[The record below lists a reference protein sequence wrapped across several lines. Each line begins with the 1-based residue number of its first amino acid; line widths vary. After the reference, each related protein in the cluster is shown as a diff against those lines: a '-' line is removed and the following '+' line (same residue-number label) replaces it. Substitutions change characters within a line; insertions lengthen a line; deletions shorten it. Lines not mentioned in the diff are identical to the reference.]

1 MSDISKLRG
10 VIVPVGTPLAAGD
23 RVDEDGLRRLTR
35 YLLNAGVHGILVNG
49 SMGGF
54 AFLTDDEQERSLS
67 IVLDEVSGAIPVL
80 AGLGETSTSRAVR
93 RARKFAAAGVHSL
106 SVLPPFY
113 FMAAQ
118 EHLVKYFS
126 EIAESVE
133 CPIFLYDNPSLT
145 KNPIHPET
153 VADLRRRVPTIVG
166 IKESNQDC
174 ANLQKLLR
182 VCQGDPPFSILIGS
196 ESLLVV
202 ALQMGC
208 DGFVGGLHNICPALA
223 VALYDAFVAGDLPR
237 ARELQQQLIDVAEI
251 FRFGHIWG
259 GFDEALRY
267 LEICERATGAPY
279 VTALT
284 PDERASV
291 QVILDRSVKP
301 SLARVDAN
309 SP

>member
-1 MSDISKLRG
+1 MNDISKVRG
-10 VIVPVGTPLAAGD
+10 VVVPIGTPLAAGD

-35 YLLNAGVHGILVNG
+35 YLVGAGVHGILVNG

-67 IVLDEVSGAIPVL
+67 IVLDEVSGSVPVL

-93 RARKFAAAGVHSL
+93 RARRFAATGVHSL
-106 SVLPPFY
+106 SVLAPFY

-118 EHLVKYFS
+118 EHLAKYFT
-126 EIAESVE
+126 EIAESVD
-133 CPIFLYDNPSLT
+133 CPVFLYDNPSLT

-153 VADLRRRVPTIVG
+153 VAELRRRVPTIVG

-174 ANLQKLLR
+174 ANLQKLLALS
-182 VCQGDPPFSILIGS
+182 QEDPRFSILIGS

-223 VALYDAFVAGDLPR
+223 VALYDAFVAGDLRR
-237 ARELQQQLIDVAEI
+237 ARDLQQQLMDVAEI
-251 FRFGHIWG
+251 FRVGHIWG
-259 GFDEALRY
+259 AFDEALRY

-284 PDERASV
+284 PDERARV
-291 QVILDRSVKP
+291 RLILDRSVKP
-301 SLARVDAN
+301 SLARTDVN
-309 SP
+309 GP